1 MMLPGGK
8 NLKDFMSAADRAV
21 LDRYLTQTVGAGL
34 AQLGTLKPFA
44 LVVLIYQ
51 GILGC
56 QPASYDQTFAQMAGN
71 TRKPVLGFETVE
83 QQMSILTRYQWKI
96 RSRILWKWR
105 ANMRKSEKRSRML
118 MAAYKAQDLP
128 HLMKLTK
135 ESEFNTESPEF
146 MEDLLAKRNA
156 NWVPIIEKAA
166 RAKSTFFAFG
176 ALHLGVKMAS

>member
-1 MMLPGGK
+1 
-8 NLKDFMSAADRAV
+8 
-21 LDRYLTQTVGAGL
+21 
-34 AQLGTLKPFA
+34 
-44 LVVLIYQ
+44 
-51 GILGC
+51 
-56 QPASYDQTFAQMAGN
+56 MA
-71 TRKPVLGFETVE
+71 RKHEEV
-83 QQMSILTRYQWKI
+83 
-96 RSRILWKWR
+96 
-105 ANMRKSEKRSRML
+105 RKEIAML

-176 ALHLGVKMAS
+176 ALHLGGEDGVVNLLRAKGYAVKAIH